1 MPNRTYAIEWYELAS
16 RNLETARVLIRE
28 KHFTDSIALEI
39 HQALEKSFKAIY
51 AYHGVSIPR
60 THSLPLLFALVQEK
74 AGITETISDDLITIS
89 DYYES
94 ERYPGPRYFVPAREE
109 VEKNFDFAEEILNK
123 IFLYLHSEKKF
134 ES

>member
-1 MPNRTYAIEWYELAS
+1 MPNRTYAIEWYGLAH

-51 AYHGVSIPR
+51 AYHSISIPR
-60 THSLPLLFALVQEK
+60 THSLPLLFKLVQEK
-74 AGITETISDDLITIS
+74 AGITEAILDDLITIS

-94 ERYPGPRYFVPAREE
+94 ERYPGPRYFVPDREE
-109 VEKNFDFAEEILNK
+109 VEKYFDFAEEILNT
-123 IFLYLHSEKKF
+123 IFNYLNGEK
-134 ES
+134 

>member
-1 MPNRTYAIEWYELAS
+1 MPNRTYALEWHELAH

-51 AYHGVSIPR
+51 AYHGISIPR
-60 THSLPLLFALVQEK
+60 THSLPLLFSFVQEK
-74 AGITETISDDLITIS
+74 TGISDTISGDLIIIS

-94 ERYPGPRYFVPAREE
+94 EGYPGPRYFVPDREE
-109 VEKNFDFAEEILNK
+109 VEKYFDFAEEILNTV
-123 IFLYLHSEKKF
+123 FNYLHREKEV